1 MFLLVL
7 LVSWRFHAGDDPRWA
22 QPTFDD
28 RAWELVDLTAPVGA
42 NDGDVGF
49 TGFVAGHMERAGY
62 AWYRATVDGPGM
74 LAAPRLVD
82 DSYDLFVDGA
92 LVAASGAPG
101 VSLLPRSVAIGAGH
115 HLIAIR
121 VWSHAPGGGI
131 HVAPVFGTPAEI
143 EAETRAHW
151 RLLIWGYIVDLI
163 EPLAFLILAYLLRR
177 DRMLALAL
185 VLTAIARA
193 HQVVWAWS
201 GSESAA
207 TYELVRALG
216 RPIQL
221 IAWTVA
227 MVRLRPPLW
236 ILIPLAIGQLAD
248 ELSLLGVPGIWFPF
262 GIGVSRTQFAYA
274 ALIIALA
281 LDARRIRALAPRIDP
296 RR

>member
-1 MFLLVL
+1 VLLLVL
-7 LVSWRFHAGDDPRWA
+7 LVGWRFHAGDDPRWA

-28 RAWELVDLTAPVGA
+28 RAWELVDLTAPSGA

-49 TGFVAGHMERAGY
+49 TGFVAGHMERPGY
-62 AWYRATVDGPGM
+62 AWYRATVDGAGK

-82 DSYDLFVDGA
+82 EAYDLFVDGA
-92 LVAASGAPG
+92 LVATSGAPG
-101 VSLLPRSVAIGAGH
+101 VSLLPRSVAISAGH
-115 HLIAIR
+115 HVIAIR

-131 HVAPVFGTPAEI
+131 HIAPVFGTDAEV

-151 RLLIWGYIVDLI
+151 RVLIWGYSVDLI

-177 DRMLALAL
+177 DRVLALAL

-221 IAWTVA
+221 VTWTIA
-227 MVRLRPPLW
+227 MVRLRAPMW
-236 ILIPLAIGQLAD
+236 ILIPLAIGQLAE

-262 GIGVSRTQFAYA
+262 GVGVSRTQFAYA

-281 LDARRIRALAPRIDP
+281 LRVRQGRIRATSTH
-296 RR
+296 

>member
-1 MFLLVL
+1 

-22 QPTFDD
+22 QPTFGDSG
-28 RAWELVDLTAPVGA
+28 WELVDLTAPAGS

-49 TGFVAGHMERAGY
+49 TGFVAGHMERPGY
-62 AWYRATVDGPGM
+62 AWYRTTVDGPGR
-74 LAAPRLVD
+74 LATPRLVD
-82 DSYDLFVDGA
+82 DSYDLIVDGA
-92 LVAASGAPG
+92 LVATSGAPG

-115 HLIAIR
+115 HTFAIR

-131 HVAPVFGTPAEI
+131 HIAPAFGTDAEI
-143 EAETRAHW
+143 DAETRAHW
-151 RLLIWGYIVDLI
+151 RVLIWGYVVDLI
-163 EPLAFLILAYLLRR
+163 EPLAFLILAYVLRR
-177 DRMLALAL
+177 DRVLAVAL

-221 IAWTVA
+221 VAWTVA
-227 MVRLRPPLW
+227 IVRLRPPVW

-248 ELSLLGVPGIWFPF
+248 ELSLVGTPGIWFPF

-274 ALIIALA
+274 ALILALA
-281 LDARRIRALAPRIDP
+281 FYARRMRTGRDP
-296 RR
+296 TGVA

>member
-1 MFLLVL
+1 VLLLVL
-7 LVSWRFHAGDDPRWA
+7 LVGWRFHAGDDPRWM

-28 RAWELVDLTAPVGA
+28 RAWELVDLTAPPGA

-49 TGFVAGHMERAGY
+49 TGFVAGHMERPGY
-62 AWYRATVDGPGM
+62 AWYRTTVDGAGK

-82 DSYDLFVDGA
+82 EAYDLFVDGA
-92 LVAASGAPG
+92 FVASSGAPG
-101 VSLLPRSVAIGAGH
+101 VSLLPRSVAISAGH

-121 VWSHAPGGGI
+121 IWSHAPGGGI
-131 HVAPVFGTPAEI
+131 HIAPAFGTDTEI
-143 EAETRAHW
+143 ETETRAHW
-151 RLLIWGYIVDLI
+151 QVLIWGYIADLI
-163 EPLAFLILAYLLRR
+163 EPLAFLILAYVLRR
-177 DRMLALAL
+177 DRVLALAL

-193 HQVVWAWS
+193 NQVVWAWS

-207 TYELVRALG
+207 TYELVHALA

-221 IAWTVA
+221 VTWTIA
-227 MVRLRPPLW
+227 MVRLRAPMW
-236 ILIPLAIGQLAD
+236 ILIPLAIGQLAN

-281 LDARRIRALAPRIDP
+281 VRARRPSIV
-296 RR
+296 